1 MNQTPSLEWIHPRG
15 EDQDGGCLDTLGRLV
30 TVERTDEAL
39 SAYGGLAFFILH
51 SPFCIRFRVA
61 SG

>member
-39 SAYGGLAFFILH
+39 SAYGGLAAWRAFAGRMGSL
-51 SPFCIRFRVA
+51 SVA
-61 SG
+61 